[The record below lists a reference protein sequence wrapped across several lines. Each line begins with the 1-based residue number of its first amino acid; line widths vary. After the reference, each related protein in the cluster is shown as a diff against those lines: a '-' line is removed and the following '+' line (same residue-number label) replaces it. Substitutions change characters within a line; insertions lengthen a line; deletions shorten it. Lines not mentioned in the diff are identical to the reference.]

1 MTRRRILI
9 LGAAGRDFHVFNT
22 VYRTDPNYEVVAFTA
37 AQIPDIAGRR
47 YPAVLAGPHYP
58 EGIPIEAEE
67 ELERLIPKLD
77 IDEAVFAYSDVPFD
91 HLGKMASRVIAA
103 GAQFTLLPDKLTML
117 DTVKP
122 VVAVCAIRTGCGK
135 SQTSRYIAQL
145 RGATGKRV
153 ATMRHPM
160 PYGDLAAQAVQAFRT
175 MDDMVEADCTIEERE
190 EYEPYIEMGMSIFA
204 GVDYEAILREAEK
217 EADIVLWDGGNND
230 TSFVKTDLHIT
241 VLDPLRA
248 GHETAYHPGMV
259 NLLIADAFVI
269 NKCDSA
275 TEEQIQAVE
284 AAAAEWCPDAPV
296 IRATSVL
303 DVTDE
308 DAVKGKRVLCIED
321 GPTLTHGEMN
331 IGAAYVA
338 AERLGATIVDP
349 RPFAVGSIAEAYTKY
364 PHLGP
369 VVPALGYYPKQLE
382 ELQQTIAAAD
392 VDTIVVGTPIDLG
405 AIVEFARPSVRVSYR
420 LEEIEGQNTTLSE
433 LISKL

>member
-145 RGATGKRV
+145 LGATGKRV

>member
-1 MTRRRILI
+1 
-9 LGAAGRDFHVFNT
+9 
-22 VYRTDPNYEVVAFTA
+22 
-37 AQIPDIAGRR
+37 
-47 YPAVLAGPHYP
+47 
-58 EGIPIEAEE
+58 
-67 ELERLIPKLD
+67 
-77 IDEAVFAYSDVPFD
+77 
-91 HLGKMASRVIAA
+91 
-103 GAQFTLLPDKLTML
+103 
-117 DTVKP
+117 
-122 VVAVCAIRTGCGK
+122 
-135 SQTSRYIAQL
+135 
-145 RGATGKRV
+145 
-153 ATMRHPM
+153 M

>member
-22 VYRTDPNYEVVAFTA
+22 VYREDPTYEVVAFTA

-58 EGIPIEAEE
+58 EGIPIEAED

-117 DTVKP
+117 DTDKP

-145 RGATGKRV
+145 LGAAGKRV

-160 PYGDLAAQAVQAFRT
+160 PYGDLAAQAVQAFRS

-284 AAAAEWCPDAPV
+284 AAAATWCPDAPV

-303 DVTDE
+303 DVTDPE
-308 DAVKGKRVLCIED
+308 AVRGKRVLCIED

-405 AIVEFARPSVRVSYR
+405 AIVKFAHPSVRVSYR
-420 LEEIEGQNTTLSE
+420 LEEVEGQDTTLAQ